1 MSEGNTAVEGG
12 TQGKMSV
19 NEALGNL
26 AQAASEFR
34 GTKSQHSIL
43 DASVQ
48 KLAEELNLN
57 KPEVVEPSGG

>member
-1 MSEGNTAVEGG
+1 MSEENKVVDVPS
-12 TQGKMSV
+12 TQKMSI

-34 GTKSQHSIL
+34 GTKAQHNIL

-48 KLAEELNLN
+48 ALAEELNLN
-57 KPEVVEPSGG
+57 KPEVVDPSAP